1 MDNNDSDDVSI
12 LINSTY
18 LLKYSKFRYQEDFS
32 RYIYKIEMTVEA
44 FNLHPDAPSRSIDL
58 SQSYSMSYTYPDL
71 VVYEEKA
78 NQIKLEL
85 VKTKDLIVN
94 LLSEPL
100 EHMPM
105 YINDPEPFNKLAAW
119 RLTLPK
125 DHTQTRPLTTL

>member
-1 MDNNDSDDVSI
+1 MDNNDYDEVSI

-18 LLKYSKFRYQEDFS
+18 LLKFSMFRYQEDFS
-32 RYIYKIEMTVEA
+32 RYIYKGAITIEA

-58 SQSYSMSYTYPDL
+58 SRSYSIPYTYPDPT
-71 VVYEEKA
+71 VYAEKA

-125 DHTQTRPLTTL
+125 DHTQTRP